1 MRHFFECAFC
11 VAKLKTYAVE
21 RQIIVI
27 TESIVRR
34 LVYRAVWITPPVRP
48 RRKQY

>member
-1 MRHFFECAFC
+1 MWHFFLCAF
-11 VAKLKTYAVE
+11 VMLRIYAVE

-34 LVYRAVWITPPVRP
+34 LVYRAVRITPPVRP
-48 RRKQY
+48 RRTQY

>member
-1 MRHFFECAFC
+1 MRHFFFCAFC
-11 VAKLKTYAVE
+11 VAILKSYAVE

-34 LVYRAVWITPPVRP
+34 LVYRAVRITPPVRP
-48 RRKQY
+48 GGTQY